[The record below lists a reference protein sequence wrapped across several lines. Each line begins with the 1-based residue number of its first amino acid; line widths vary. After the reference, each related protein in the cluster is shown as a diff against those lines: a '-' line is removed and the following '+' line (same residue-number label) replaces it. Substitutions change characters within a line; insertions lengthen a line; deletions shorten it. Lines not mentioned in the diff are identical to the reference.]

1 MSFIFS
7 NCTLAKEHDILYS
20 TGDFDLVPQMA
31 MNDGMAAPSINSVQ
45 NTQDSIS
52 TDSSTSQIR
61 KNFPET
67 WIWLN
72 EMVG

>member
-1 MSFIFS
+1 
-7 NCTLAKEHDILYS
+7 
-20 TGDFDLVPQMA
+20 MA
-31 MNDGMAAPSINSVQ
+31 EDVQAMVTSSKNSDQ
-45 NTQDSIS
+45 NTQDRIS
-52 TDSSTSQIR
+52 TDSSTNQIR

>member
-1 MSFIFS
+1 MFYDVD
-7 NCTLAKEHDILYS
+7 A
-20 TGDFDLVPQMA
+20 VA
-31 MNDGMAAPSINSVQ
+31 VPSINSDQ
-45 NTQDSIS
+45 NTQDRIS
-52 TDSSTSQIR
+52 TDSSINQIR

>member
-1 MSFIFS
+1 M
-7 NCTLAKEHDILYS
+7 AKS
-20 TGDFDLVPQMA
+20 
-31 MNDGMAAPSINSVQ
+31 GMAADINSGQ
-45 NTQDSIS
+45 NKQDSIS

>member
-1 MSFIFS
+1 ME
-7 NCTLAKEHDILYS
+7 NA
-20 TGDFDLVPQMA
+20 V
-31 MNDGMAAPSINSVQ
+31 AAPSINSD
-45 NTQDSIS
+45 QDSIS

>member
-1 MSFIFS
+1 MSFIIS

-20 TGDFDLVPQMA
+20 TGDFNGVPEMA
-31 MNDGMAAPSINSVQ
+31 RNDAMGGNINSVQ
-45 NTQDSIS
+45 NTQESTS

>member
-1 MSFIFS
+1 MMIDDVQAVAS
-7 NCTLAKEHDILYS
+7 
-20 TGDFDLVPQMA
+20 
-31 MNDGMAAPSINSVQ
+31 PSINSDQ
-45 NTQDSIS
+45 NKQDRIS
-52 TDSSTSQIR
+52 TDSSINQIR